1 MVGRVSPVAAQATA
15 SCRTAARRWDTTK
28 DAVSTGIGDA
38 LRAAREA
45 QGLSL
50 DEAAADLRA
59 RPEQLRALEE
69 ERFSSFGGDVYA
81 KGFLKNYA
89 VELGIDP
96 KPLLDAYRREVSHDD
111 AHGSGF
117 VGGVTKPPKERG
129 APPAWIVWLLAAVV
143 IVAGFAFLSMV
154 GSGVAPPTSRP
165 DEPIGSPPPSAD
177 ADGATEDGAP
187 ADEDE
192 QPAGDDEPTEPTDE
206 TEAEPDDDP
215 DDDPAEAT
223 EPEEETEPAEPEGVE
238 LLVALEE
245 ASWMRVVIDG
255 TPVLETIVPE
265 GEVRQYRAE
274 EEIEIR
280 FGNPGGVRV
289 ELNGD
294 DLGPQGAKGIPITLR
309 YTIDGVEEA

>member
-1 MVGRVSPVAAQATA
+1 
-15 SCRTAARRWDTTK
+15 
-28 DAVSTGIGDA
+28 VSTGIGDA

-69 ERFSSFGGDVYA
+69 ERFTSFGGDVYA

-96 KPLLDAYRREVSHDD
+96 KPLLDAFRREVSHDE

-117 VGGVTKPPKERG
+117 VGGVAKPPKERG
-129 APPAWIVWLLAAVV
+129 APPTWIVWLLAGVV
-143 IVAGFAFLSMV
+143 IIAGFAFLSMV
-154 GSGVAPPTSRP
+154 GSGVAPPTSQP
-165 DEPIGSPPPSAD
+165 DEPIGAPPASAG
-177 ADGATEDGAP
+177 ADDATEDGAP
-187 ADEDE
+187 ADDE
-192 QPAGDDEPTEPTDE
+192 AQTGEQATEAPADATGTVDDEPDE
-206 TEAEPDDDP
+206 
-215 DDDPAEAT
+215 DPAEAT
-223 EPEEETEPAEPEGVE
+223 EPEVEETEPPEPEGVE

-294 DLGPQGAKGIPITLR
+294 DLGPQGTRGIPITLR
-309 YTIDGVEEA
+309 YTVEGVEEA

>member
-1 MVGRVSPVAAQATA
+1 
-15 SCRTAARRWDTTK
+15 
-28 DAVSTGIGDA
+28 VSTGIGDA

-69 ERFSSFGGDVYA
+69 ERFTSFGGDVYA

-89 VELGIDP
+89 VELGMDP

-111 AHGSGF
+111 VHGSGF

-129 APPAWIVWLLAAVV
+129 APPAWIVWLLAGVV

-154 GSGVAPPTSRP
+154 GSGVAPPTSQP
-165 DEPIGSPPPSAD
+165 DEPIGSPPPSAG
-177 ADGATEDGAP
+177 ADDVTEDGEQAPVDEATDPP
-187 ADEDE
+187 ADD
-192 QPAGDDEPTEPTDE
+192 
-206 TEAEPDDDP
+206 TEAEPDDEP
-215 DDDPAEAT
+215 DDEPTEAT
-223 EPEEETEPAEPEGVE
+223 EPEEEETEPTEPEGVE

-265 GEVRQYRAE
+265 GEVRQYRAD

-309 YTIDGVEEA
+309 YTVDGVEEA

>member
-1 MVGRVSPVAAQATA
+1 MQVAPAAKGPI
-15 SCRTAARRWDTTK
+15 SCRTASRRWDTTK

-45 QGLSL
+45 KGLSL

-69 ERFSSFGGDVYA
+69 ERFASFGGDVYA

-89 VELGIDP
+89 IELGIDP
-96 KPLLDAYRREVSHDD
+96 TPLLDAYRREVSGEDV
-111 AHGSGF
+111 HGSGF
-117 VGGVTKPPKERG
+117 VGGVAKPVKERG
-129 APPAWIVWLLAAVV
+129 AHPAWMVWLLAAVV

-154 GSGVAPPTSRP
+154 GSGVAPPTSQP
-165 DEPIGSPPPSAD
+165 DEPIGSPPPTAD
-177 ADGATEDGAP
+177 EVTDEGDAAD
-187 ADEDE
+187 DEDE
-192 QPAGDDEPTEPTDE
+192 ATEDDEPTE
-206 TEAEPDDDP
+206 A
-215 DDDPAEAT
+215 A
-223 EPEEETEPAEPEGVE
+223 EETETDPNDDPEDEPTEATEPEGVE

-255 TPVLETIVPE
+255 IPVLESIVQE

-294 DLGPQGAKGIPITLR
+294 DLGPQGAKGIPVTLR
-309 YTIDGVEEA
+309 YTVDGVEEI

>member
-1 MVGRVSPVAAQATA
+1 
-15 SCRTAARRWDTTK
+15 
-28 DAVSTGIGDA
+28 VSTGIGDA
-38 LRAAREA
+38 LRSAREA

-69 ERFSSFGGDVYA
+69 ERFGSFGGDVYA

-96 KPLLDAYRREVSHDD
+96 KPLLDAYRREVSGDET
-111 AHGSGF
+111 ATTGF
-117 VGGVTKPPKERG
+117 VGGVAKPPKERG

-154 GSGVAPPTSRP
+154 GSGVAPPTSEP
-165 DEPIGSPPPSAD
+165 DEPIGSPPASAD
-177 ADGATEDGAP
+177 SDDVTEDDA
-187 ADEDE
+187 AD
-192 QPAGDDEPTEPTDE
+192 AADDEPTEAPAEPEE
-206 TEAEPDDDP
+206 TETETEPAEEDEDT
-215 DDDPAEAT
+215 EAT
-223 EPEEETEPAEPEGVE
+223 EPEDEETEPAEPEGVE

-245 ASWMRVVIDG
+245 PSWMRVVIDG

-274 EEIEIR
+274 DEIEIR

-294 DLGPQGAKGIPITLR
+294 DLGPQGTRGIPITLR
-309 YTIDGVEEA
+309 YTIDGVEEL

>member
-1 MVGRVSPVAAQATA
+1 
-15 SCRTAARRWDTTK
+15 
-28 DAVSTGIGDA
+28 VSTGIGDA

-59 RPEQLRALEE
+59 RPDQLRALEE
-69 ERFSSFGGDVYA
+69 ERFTTFGGDIYA

-96 KPLLDAYRREVSHDD
+96 GPLLDAYRREVSNED
-111 AHGSGF
+111 APTGF
-117 VGGVTKPPKERG
+117 VGGVAAPPKERG
-129 APPAWIVWLLAAVV
+129 APPVWIVWLLAGVV

-165 DEPIGSPPPSAD
+165 DEPIGSPPASAD
-177 ADGATEDGAP
+177 ADDVTEDPAADEPAEAP
-187 ADEDE
+187 ADETE
-192 QPAGDDEPTEPTDE
+192 APPDDE
-206 TEAEPDDDP
+206 P

-223 EPEEETEPAEPEGVE
+223 EPEEEETEPAVLEDVE

-255 TPVLETIVPE
+255 TPVLETIVPQ
-265 GEVRQYRAE
+265 GEVRQYRAD
-274 EEIEIR
+274 EEIVIR

-294 DLGPQGAKGIPITLR
+294 DLGPQGARGIPITLR
-309 YTIDGVEEA
+309 YTVDGVEEA

>member
-1 MVGRVSPVAAQATA
+1 M
-15 SCRTAARRWDTTK
+15 
-28 DAVSTGIGDA
+28 STGIGDA

-69 ERFSSFGGDVYA
+69 ERFASFGGDVYA

-96 KPLLDAYRREVSHDD
+96 KPLLDAYRREVSGED

-117 VGGVTKPPKERG
+117 VGGVAKPPKERG
-129 APPAWIVWLLAAVV
+129 APPAWMVWLLAAVV

-154 GSGVAPPTSRP
+154 GSGVAPPTSQP
-165 DEPIGSPPPSAD
+165 DEPIGSPPPTADEVTDEGDSAD
-177 ADGATEDGAP
+177 DEDQATEGDDPTEAAEETE
-187 ADEDE
+187 ADPNDDPE
-192 QPAGDDEPTEPTDE
+192 DEPT
-206 TEAEPDDDP
+206 
-215 DDDPAEAT
+215 EAT
-223 EPEEETEPAEPEGVE
+223 EPEEEETEPPEPEGVE

-255 TPVLETIVPE
+255 IPVLESVVQE

-294 DLGPQGAKGIPITLR
+294 DLGPQGAKGIPVTLR
-309 YTIDGVEEA
+309 YTVDGVEEI